1 MNKQNFSYVL
11 RCVSFPILNYSSR
24 VDSEQP
30 STALTNNYNQSIIKN
45 RVGIQTWIA
54 LETISIKRL
63 KYLKYLIIKN
73 KTWLENSVKKRRNQ

>member
-30 STALTNNYNQSIIKN
+30 SIAVTDNYNQSIIKKKSGDSN
-45 RVGIQTWIA
+45 MDRTGDYID
-54 LETISIKRL
+54 K
-63 KYLKYLIIKN
+63 
-73 KTWLENSVKKRRNQ
+73 KTQIP